1 MGLCGDMEPIVPIV
15 EPKPIAT
22 PSRGTTADLIACI
35 IAGLASLVAFGYS
48 VLFFSRFLENDT
60 HIWGIV
66 SAFLL
71 CFGVGA
77 FGYIPAGITSH
88 IAWKAYKGGAA
99 RRGLIVVFI
108 LLVPWI
114 CLSFALLLVS
124 DMPKIYSI
132 TMLITVTL
140 LTAWTLIS
148 LRNLHKR

>member
-1 MGLCGDMEPIVPIV
+1 MEPIVPIV
-15 EPKPIAT
+15 EPKPAVT
-22 PSRGTTADLIACI
+22 PARGTLADIITCI
-35 IAGLASLVAFGYS
+35 IAGLVACVALAYS
-48 VLFFSRFLENDT
+48 ALFFSGFLENDT